1 MWNIGNLH
9 NTNATNCTNYTTVK
23 DSGAYLCGRIDEQ
36 KESINTADDNFGT
49 ILNCAVRYAI
59 GRQSY
64 MPSLVVD
71 FITPLIQRLS
81 SKTLWCFDQDITEQ
95 RYSGGYGDPKIDEPL
110 WMRFHEAVRAERTKR
125 GDELYK
131 SWRENDA

>member
-1 MWNIGNLH
+1 MKGLSERLRKQSERRSLSAHTRWLLIE
-9 NTNATNCTNYTTVK
+9 AA
-23 DSGAYLCGRIDEQ
+23 DSIENSTDV
-36 KESINTADDNFGT
+36 SDDFFGT

-71 FITPLIQRLS
+71 FITPLLPRLS

-95 RYSGGYGDPKIDEPL
+95 KYNGGYGDPMCDEPL

-125 GDELYK
+125 GDKLYK
-131 SWRENDA
+131 TWRDDNA